1 MILHDIP
8 PLDYDLATDSLPE
21 MRPAIRTTLR
31 SGEELLVIVTDAATW
46 ERQLAE
52 LPVDEFSAALREE
65 MRGAGTH
72 AR

>member
-8 PLDYDLATDSLPE
+8 AVDYDLASDSLPE
-21 MRPAIRTTLR
+21 ARPAIRTTLR
-31 SGEELLVIVTDAATW
+31 SGEELLAVVTDAATW

-52 LPVDEFSAALREE
+52 LPADGFSAALREE
-65 MRGAGTH
+65 LRGAGIH